1 MYITRHM
8 EKPVME
14 LNEQYPVLLLTGPR
28 QVGKTTMLEHL
39 IEVEG
44 KGRKKV
50 SLDDL
55 TLRELAKTDPKMFFQ
70 LYQPPLLIDEVQ
82 YAPELF
88 PYIKI
93 MVDERHQ
100 PGDFWLTGS
109 QLFKMMEGVQ
119 ESLAGRVALL
129 HLSPLSQS
137 EIMKR
142 PPEPPFSLE
151 LPLLSERQNGRQ
163 MLNTPKVFQ
172 RIHQGGMP
180 ALVTGTYSNAS
191 IFYSSYIDTYMERD
205 VRRLS
210 NDIDSLK
217 FLRFLRSVAAR
228 TSQQVN
234 YKGIADDAEID
245 QTTAKNWL
253 HVLEALGIIF
263 LLEPY
268 SNNVLKRTVS
278 TPKLYFYDSGIVC
291 YLTRWSSPET
301 AMEGAMSGALLENYT
316 VAEIIKT
323 YQNAGQEPFL
333 YYYRDKDAREID
345 LILERDGKLFPIEI
359 KKMASPPKKLTK
371 VFDLIDPAHSDSF
384 NAFAYIRDDKDVMK
398 LVNNFIKNTTPKG
411 AQQNDPF
418 WERSEIA
425 LDTALI
431 LYLIHEAP
439 PEEQNFEMLI
449 YMMNFAEVREEDDQ
463 YRSPLD
469 MLFRV
474 LEEEQ
479 PNHVA
484 VKQYKAFKQAAGD
497 ICSK

>member
-1 MYITRHM
+1 VYITRHM

-163 MLNTPKVFQ
+163 MLNTPEVFQ

-180 ALVTGTYSNAS
+180 ALVTGIYSNAS

-371 VFDLIDPAHSDSF
+371 VFDLID
-384 NAFAYIRDDKDVMK
+384 K
-398 LVNNFIKNTTPKG
+398 
-411 AQQNDPF
+411 
-418 WERSEIA
+418 
-425 LDTALI
+425 
-431 LYLIHEAP
+431 
-439 PEEQNFEMLI
+439 
-449 YMMNFAEVREEDDQ
+449 
-463 YRSPLD
+463 SPLQRGTGAILCMAD
-469 MLFRV
+469 QLG
-474 LEEEQ
+474 
-479 PNHVA
+479 
-484 VKQYKAFKQAAGD
+484 AFDQNNL
-497 ICSK
+497 IVPISLI

>member
-70 LYQPPLLIDEVQ
+70 MYQPPLIIDEVQ

-163 MLNTPKVFQ
+163 MLNTPEVFQ

-371 VFDLIDPAHSDSF
+371 VFDLID
-384 NAFAYIRDDKDVMK
+384 K
-398 LVNNFIKNTTPKG
+398 
-411 AQQNDPF
+411 
-418 WERSEIA
+418 
-425 LDTALI
+425 
-431 LYLIHEAP
+431 
-439 PEEQNFEMLI
+439 
-449 YMMNFAEVREEDDQ
+449 
-463 YRSPLD
+463 SPLQRGTGAILCMAD
-469 MLFRV
+469 QLG
-474 LEEEQ
+474 
-479 PNHVA
+479 
-484 VKQYKAFKQAAGD
+484 AFDQNNL
-497 ICSK
+497 IVPISLI

>member
-278 TPKLYFYDSGIVC
+278 TPKLYFYDSAIVC

-371 VFDLIDPAHSDSF
+371 VFDLID
-384 NAFAYIRDDKDVMK
+384 K
-398 LVNNFIKNTTPKG
+398 
-411 AQQNDPF
+411 
-418 WERSEIA
+418 
-425 LDTALI
+425 
-431 LYLIHEAP
+431 
-439 PEEQNFEMLI
+439 
-449 YMMNFAEVREEDDQ
+449 
-463 YRSPLD
+463 SPLQRGTGAILCMAD
-469 MLFRV
+469 QLG
-474 LEEEQ
+474 
-479 PNHVA
+479 
-484 VKQYKAFKQAAGD
+484 AFDQNNL
-497 ICSK
+497 IVPISLI

>member
-93 MVDERHQ
+93 IVDERHQ

-163 MLNTPKVFQ
+163 MLNTPEVFQ

-371 VFDLIDPAHSDSF
+371 VFDLID
-384 NAFAYIRDDKDVMK
+384 K
-398 LVNNFIKNTTPKG
+398 
-411 AQQNDPF
+411 
-418 WERSEIA
+418 
-425 LDTALI
+425 
-431 LYLIHEAP
+431 
-439 PEEQNFEMLI
+439 
-449 YMMNFAEVREEDDQ
+449 
-463 YRSPLD
+463 SPLQRGTGAILCMAD
-469 MLFRV
+469 QLG
-474 LEEEQ
+474 
-479 PNHVA
+479 
-484 VKQYKAFKQAAGD
+484 AFDQNNL
-497 ICSK
+497 IVPISLI

>member
-109 QLFKMMEGVQ
+109 QLFKMMKGVQ

-129 HLSPLSQS
+129 HLLPLSQS

-163 MLNTPKVFQ
+163 MLNTPEVFQ

-371 VFDLIDPAHSDSF
+371 VFDLID
-384 NAFAYIRDDKDVMK
+384 K
-398 LVNNFIKNTTPKG
+398 
-411 AQQNDPF
+411 
-418 WERSEIA
+418 
-425 LDTALI
+425 
-431 LYLIHEAP
+431 
-439 PEEQNFEMLI
+439 
-449 YMMNFAEVREEDDQ
+449 
-463 YRSPLD
+463 SPLQRGTGAILCMAD
-469 MLFRV
+469 QLG
-474 LEEEQ
+474 
-479 PNHVA
+479 
-484 VKQYKAFKQAAGD
+484 AFDQNNL
-497 ICSK
+497 IVPISLI

>member
-163 MLNTPKVFQ
+163 MLNTPEVFQ

-371 VFDLIDPAHSDSF
+371 LFDLID
-384 NAFAYIRDDKDVMK
+384 K
-398 LVNNFIKNTTPKG
+398 
-411 AQQNDPF
+411 
-418 WERSEIA
+418 
-425 LDTALI
+425 
-431 LYLIHEAP
+431 
-439 PEEQNFEMLI
+439 
-449 YMMNFAEVREEDDQ
+449 
-463 YRSPLD
+463 SPLQRGTGAILCMAD
-469 MLFRV
+469 QLG
-474 LEEEQ
+474 
-479 PNHVA
+479 
-484 VKQYKAFKQAAGD
+484 AFDQNNL
-497 ICSK
+497 IVPISLI

>member
-163 MLNTPKVFQ
+163 MLNTPEVFQ
-172 RIHQGGMP
+172 HIHQGGMP

-371 VFDLIDPAHSDSF
+371 VFDLID
-384 NAFAYIRDDKDVMK
+384 K
-398 LVNNFIKNTTPKG
+398 
-411 AQQNDPF
+411 
-418 WERSEIA
+418 
-425 LDTALI
+425 
-431 LYLIHEAP
+431 
-439 PEEQNFEMLI
+439 
-449 YMMNFAEVREEDDQ
+449 
-463 YRSPLD
+463 SPLQHGTGAILCMTD
-469 MLFRV
+469 QLG
-474 LEEEQ
+474 
-479 PNHVA
+479 
-484 VKQYKAFKQAAGD
+484 AFDQNNL
-497 ICSK
+497 IVPISLI

>member
-163 MLNTPKVFQ
+163 MLNTPEVFQ

-180 ALVTGTYSNAS
+180 GLVTGTYSNAS

-371 VFDLIDPAHSDSF
+371 VFDLID
-384 NAFAYIRDDKDVMK
+384 K
-398 LVNNFIKNTTPKG
+398 
-411 AQQNDPF
+411 
-418 WERSEIA
+418 
-425 LDTALI
+425 
-431 LYLIHEAP
+431 
-439 PEEQNFEMLI
+439 
-449 YMMNFAEVREEDDQ
+449 
-463 YRSPLD
+463 SPLQRGTGAILCMAD
-469 MLFRV
+469 QLG
-474 LEEEQ
+474 
-479 PNHVA
+479 
-484 VKQYKAFKQAAGD
+484 AFDQNNL
-497 ICSK
+497 IVPISLI

>member
-163 MLNTPKVFQ
+163 MLNTPEVFQ

-333 YYYRDKDAREID
+333 YYYRDKGAREID

-371 VFDLIDPAHSDSF
+371 VFDLID
-384 NAFAYIRDDKDVMK
+384 K
-398 LVNNFIKNTTPKG
+398 
-411 AQQNDPF
+411 
-418 WERSEIA
+418 
-425 LDTALI
+425 
-431 LYLIHEAP
+431 
-439 PEEQNFEMLI
+439 
-449 YMMNFAEVREEDDQ
+449 
-463 YRSPLD
+463 SPLQRGTGAILCMAD
-469 MLFRV
+469 QLG
-474 LEEEQ
+474 
-479 PNHVA
+479 
-484 VKQYKAFKQAAGD
+484 AFDQNNL
-497 ICSK
+497 IVPISLI

>member
-163 MLNTPKVFQ
+163 MLNTPEVFQ

-228 TSQQVN
+228 TYQQVN

-371 VFDLIDPAHSDSF
+371 VFDLID
-384 NAFAYIRDDKDVMK
+384 K
-398 LVNNFIKNTTPKG
+398 
-411 AQQNDPF
+411 
-418 WERSEIA
+418 
-425 LDTALI
+425 
-431 LYLIHEAP
+431 
-439 PEEQNFEMLI
+439 
-449 YMMNFAEVREEDDQ
+449 
-463 YRSPLD
+463 SPLQRGTGAILCMAD
-469 MLFRV
+469 QLG
-474 LEEEQ
+474 
-479 PNHVA
+479 
-484 VKQYKAFKQAAGD
+484 AFDQNNL
-497 ICSK
+497 IVPISLI

>member
-163 MLNTPKVFQ
+163 MLNTPEVFQ
-172 RIHQGGMP
+172 HIHQGGMP

-191 IFYSSYIDTYMERD
+191 IFYPSYIDTYMERD

-345 LILERDGKLFPIEI
+345 LILEQDGKLFPIEI

-371 VFDLIDPAHSDSF
+371 VFDLID
-384 NAFAYIRDDKDVMK
+384 K
-398 LVNNFIKNTTPKG
+398 
-411 AQQNDPF
+411 
-418 WERSEIA
+418 
-425 LDTALI
+425 
-431 LYLIHEAP
+431 
-439 PEEQNFEMLI
+439 
-449 YMMNFAEVREEDDQ
+449 
-463 YRSPLD
+463 SPLQRGTGAILCMAD
-469 MLFRV
+469 QLG
-474 LEEEQ
+474 
-479 PNHVA
+479 
-484 VKQYKAFKQAAGD
+484 AFDQNNL
-497 ICSK
+497 IVPISLI

>member
-14 LNEQYPVLLLTGPR
+14 LNEQYPVLLLTGAR

-163 MLNTPKVFQ
+163 MLNTPEVFQ

-371 VFDLIDPAHSDSF
+371 VFDLID
-384 NAFAYIRDDKDVMK
+384 K
-398 LVNNFIKNTTPKG
+398 
-411 AQQNDPF
+411 
-418 WERSEIA
+418 
-425 LDTALI
+425 
-431 LYLIHEAP
+431 
-439 PEEQNFEMLI
+439 
-449 YMMNFAEVREEDDQ
+449 
-463 YRSPLD
+463 SPLQRGTGAILCMAD
-469 MLFRV
+469 QLG
-474 LEEEQ
+474 
-479 PNHVA
+479 
-484 VKQYKAFKQAAGD
+484 AFDQNNL
-497 ICSK
+497 IVPISLI

>member
-1 MYITRHM
+1 MYISRHM
-8 EKPVME
+8 EKTVME
-14 LNEQYPVLLLTGPR
+14 LNDQYPVILLTGPR

-39 IEVEG
+39 MKTEG
-44 KGRKKV
+44 RGRTKV
-50 SLDDL
+50 TLDDL
-55 TLRELAKTDPKMFFQ
+55 SVRELAKTDPKMFFQ

-93 MVDERHQ
+93 MADERHK

-109 QLFKMMEGVQ
+109 QVFKMMEGIQ

-137 EIMKR
+137 EIMGCAADG
-142 PPEPPFSLE
+142 PFYLD
-151 LPLLSERQNGRQ
+151 LPLLLERQKNRVI
-163 MLNTPKVFQ
+163 LNTPEIFQ
-172 RIHQGGMP
+172 RIFQGGMP
-180 ALVTGTYSNAS
+180 ALVAKIYDNAG

-210 NDIDSLK
+210 NGIDSLK
-217 FLRFLRSVAAR
+217 FLRFLRSAAAR

-253 HVLEALGIIF
+253 HVLEALGILF

-278 TPKLYFYDSGIVC
+278 TPKLYFYDTGLVC

-301 AMEGAMSGALLENYT
+301 AMEGAMSGALLENYA
-316 VAEIIKT
+316 VAEIVKS

-359 KKMASPPKKLTK
+359 KKMAAPPKKLTK
-371 VFDLIDPAHSDSF
+371 AFDLID
-384 NAFAYIRDDKDVMK
+384 K
-398 LVNNFIKNTTPKG
+398 
-411 AQQNDPF
+411 
-418 WERSEIA
+418 
-425 LDTALI
+425 
-431 LYLIHEAP
+431 
-439 PEEQNFEMLI
+439 
-449 YMMNFAEVREEDDQ
+449 
-463 YRSPLD
+463 SPLLRGTGAILC
-469 MLFRV
+469 MT
-474 LEEEQ
+474 EQ
-479 PNHVA
+479 LG
-484 VKQYKAFKQAAGD
+484 AFDQD
-497 ICSK
+497 NLIVPVSLI

>member
-8 EKPVME
+8 EKTVIE

-163 MLNTPKVFQ
+163 MLNTPEVFQ

-371 VFDLIDPAHSDSF
+371 VFDLID
-384 NAFAYIRDDKDVMK
+384 K
-398 LVNNFIKNTTPKG
+398 
-411 AQQNDPF
+411 
-418 WERSEIA
+418 
-425 LDTALI
+425 
-431 LYLIHEAP
+431 
-439 PEEQNFEMLI
+439 
-449 YMMNFAEVREEDDQ
+449 
-463 YRSPLD
+463 SPLQRGTGAILCMAD
-469 MLFRV
+469 QLG
-474 LEEEQ
+474 
-479 PNHVA
+479 
-484 VKQYKAFKQAAGD
+484 AFDQNNL
-497 ICSK
+497 IVPISLI

>member
-163 MLNTPKVFQ
+163 MLNTPEVFQ
-172 RIHQGGMP
+172 HIHQGGMP

-234 YKGIADDAEID
+234 YKGIADDAEIN

-371 VFDLIDPAHSDSF
+371 VFDLID
-384 NAFAYIRDDKDVMK
+384 K
-398 LVNNFIKNTTPKG
+398 
-411 AQQNDPF
+411 
-418 WERSEIA
+418 
-425 LDTALI
+425 
-431 LYLIHEAP
+431 
-439 PEEQNFEMLI
+439 
-449 YMMNFAEVREEDDQ
+449 
-463 YRSPLD
+463 SPLQRGTGAILCMAD
-469 MLFRV
+469 QLG
-474 LEEEQ
+474 
-479 PNHVA
+479 
-484 VKQYKAFKQAAGD
+484 AFDQNNL
-497 ICSK
+497 IVPISLI

>member
-163 MLNTPKVFQ
+163 MLNTPEVFQ

-228 TSQQVN
+228 TSQQVH

-371 VFDLIDPAHSDSF
+371 VFDLID
-384 NAFAYIRDDKDVMK
+384 K
-398 LVNNFIKNTTPKG
+398 
-411 AQQNDPF
+411 
-418 WERSEIA
+418 
-425 LDTALI
+425 
-431 LYLIHEAP
+431 
-439 PEEQNFEMLI
+439 
-449 YMMNFAEVREEDDQ
+449 
-463 YRSPLD
+463 SPLQRGTGAILCMAD
-469 MLFRV
+469 QLG
-474 LEEEQ
+474 
-479 PNHVA
+479 
-484 VKQYKAFKQAAGD
+484 AFDQNNL
-497 ICSK
+497 IVPISLI

>member
-1 MYITRHM
+1 VYITRHM

-151 LPLLSERQNGRQ
+151 LPLLSEPQKLQAVNVIGQPPHIPFHVSVNVTGIEDGGIGISSCDQGR
-163 MLNTPKVFQ
+163 
-172 RIHQGGMP
+172 HP
-180 ALVTGTYSNAS
+180 ALMDTLKDLWRVQHLAS
-191 IFYSSYIDTYMERD
+191 
-205 VRRLS
+205 
-210 NDIDSLK
+210 
-217 FLRFLRSVAAR
+217 
-228 TSQQVN
+228 
-234 YKGIADDAEID
+234 
-245 QTTAKNWL
+245 
-253 HVLEALGIIF
+253 VL
-263 LLEPY
+263 
-268 SNNVLKRTVS
+268 
-278 TPKLYFYDSGIVC
+278 
-291 YLTRWSSPET
+291 
-301 AMEGAMSGALLENYT
+301 
-316 VAEIIKT
+316 
-323 YQNAGQEPFL
+323 PF
-333 YYYRDKDAREID
+333 
-345 LILERDGKLFPIEI
+345 
-359 KKMASPPKKLTK
+359 
-371 VFDLIDPAHSDSF
+371 
-384 NAFAYIRDDKDVMK
+384 
-398 LVNNFIKNTTPKG
+398 
-411 AQQNDPF
+411 
-418 WERSEIA
+418 
-425 LDTALI
+425 
-431 LYLIHEAP
+431 
-439 PEEQNFEMLI
+439 
-449 YMMNFAEVREEDDQ
+449 
-463 YRSPLD
+463 
-469 MLFRV
+469 
-474 LEEEQ
+474 
-479 PNHVA
+479 
-484 VKQYKAFKQAAGD
+484 
-497 ICSK
+497 

>member
-163 MLNTPKVFQ
+163 MLNTPEVFQ

-268 SNNVLKRTVS
+268 SNNILKRTVS

-371 VFDLIDPAHSDSF
+371 VFDLID
-384 NAFAYIRDDKDVMK
+384 K
-398 LVNNFIKNTTPKG
+398 
-411 AQQNDPF
+411 
-418 WERSEIA
+418 
-425 LDTALI
+425 
-431 LYLIHEAP
+431 
-439 PEEQNFEMLI
+439 
-449 YMMNFAEVREEDDQ
+449 
-463 YRSPLD
+463 SPLQRGTGAILCMAD
-469 MLFRV
+469 QLG
-474 LEEEQ
+474 
-479 PNHVA
+479 
-484 VKQYKAFKQAAGD
+484 AFDQNNL
-497 ICSK
+497 IVPISLI

>member
-163 MLNTPKVFQ
+163 MLNTPEVFQ
-172 RIHQGGMP
+172 HIHQGGMP

-210 NDIDSLK
+210 NGIDSLK

-371 VFDLIDPAHSDSF
+371 VFDLID
-384 NAFAYIRDDKDVMK
+384 K
-398 LVNNFIKNTTPKG
+398 
-411 AQQNDPF
+411 
-418 WERSEIA
+418 
-425 LDTALI
+425 
-431 LYLIHEAP
+431 
-439 PEEQNFEMLI
+439 
-449 YMMNFAEVREEDDQ
+449 
-463 YRSPLD
+463 SPLQRGTGAILCMAD
-469 MLFRV
+469 QLG
-474 LEEEQ
+474 
-479 PNHVA
+479 
-484 VKQYKAFKQAAGD
+484 AFDQNNL
-497 ICSK
+497 IVPISLI

>member
-163 MLNTPKVFQ
+163 MLNTPEVFQ
-172 RIHQGGMP
+172 HIHQGGMP

-371 VFDLIDPAHSDSF
+371 VFDLIDKFPLQRGTGAILCMADQLG
-384 NAFAYIRDDKDVMK
+384 AFDQ
-398 LVNNFIKNTTPKG
+398 NN
-411 AQQNDPF
+411 
-418 WERSEIA
+418 
-425 LDTALI
+425 LI
-431 LYLIHEAP
+431 VPISLI
-439 PEEQNFEMLI
+439 
-449 YMMNFAEVREEDDQ
+449 
-463 YRSPLD
+463 
-469 MLFRV
+469 
-474 LEEEQ
+474 
-479 PNHVA
+479 
-484 VKQYKAFKQAAGD
+484 
-497 ICSK
+497 

>member
-109 QLFKMMEGVQ
+109 QLFKMMKGVQ

-163 MLNTPKVFQ
+163 MLNTPEVFQ
-172 RIHQGGMP
+172 HIHQGGMP

-345 LILERDGKLFPIEI
+345 LILEQDGKLFPIEI

-371 VFDLIDPAHSDSF
+371 VFDLID
-384 NAFAYIRDDKDVMK
+384 K
-398 LVNNFIKNTTPKG
+398 
-411 AQQNDPF
+411 
-418 WERSEIA
+418 
-425 LDTALI
+425 
-431 LYLIHEAP
+431 
-439 PEEQNFEMLI
+439 
-449 YMMNFAEVREEDDQ
+449 
-463 YRSPLD
+463 SPLQRGTGAILCMAD
-469 MLFRV
+469 QLG
-474 LEEEQ
+474 
-479 PNHVA
+479 
-484 VKQYKAFKQAAGD
+484 AFDQNNL
-497 ICSK
+497 IVPISLI

>member
-1 MYITRHM
+1 
-8 EKPVME
+8 ME

-163 MLNTPKVFQ
+163 MLNTPEVFQ

-371 VFDLIDPAHSDSF
+371 VFDLID
-384 NAFAYIRDDKDVMK
+384 K
-398 LVNNFIKNTTPKG
+398 
-411 AQQNDPF
+411 
-418 WERSEIA
+418 
-425 LDTALI
+425 
-431 LYLIHEAP
+431 
-439 PEEQNFEMLI
+439 
-449 YMMNFAEVREEDDQ
+449 
-463 YRSPLD
+463 SPLQRGTGAILCMAD
-469 MLFRV
+469 QLG
-474 LEEEQ
+474 
-479 PNHVA
+479 
-484 VKQYKAFKQAAGD
+484 AFDQNNL
-497 ICSK
+497 IVPISLI

>member
-163 MLNTPKVFQ
+163 MLNTPEVFQ

-371 VFDLIDPAHSDSF
+371 VFDLID
-384 NAFAYIRDDKDVMK
+384 K
-398 LVNNFIKNTTPKG
+398 
-411 AQQNDPF
+411 
-418 WERSEIA
+418 
-425 LDTALI
+425 
-431 LYLIHEAP
+431 
-439 PEEQNFEMLI
+439 
-449 YMMNFAEVREEDDQ
+449 
-463 YRSPLD
+463 SPLQRGTGAILSMAD
-469 MLFRV
+469 QLG
-474 LEEEQ
+474 
-479 PNHVA
+479 
-484 VKQYKAFKQAAGD
+484 AFDQNNL
-497 ICSK
+497 IVPISLI

>member
-163 MLNTPKVFQ
+163 MLNTPEVFQ

-278 TPKLYFYDSGIVC
+278 TPRLYFYDSGIVC

-371 VFDLIDPAHSDSF
+371 VFDLID
-384 NAFAYIRDDKDVMK
+384 K
-398 LVNNFIKNTTPKG
+398 
-411 AQQNDPF
+411 
-418 WERSEIA
+418 
-425 LDTALI
+425 
-431 LYLIHEAP
+431 
-439 PEEQNFEMLI
+439 
-449 YMMNFAEVREEDDQ
+449 
-463 YRSPLD
+463 SPLQRGTGAILCMAD
-469 MLFRV
+469 QLG
-474 LEEEQ
+474 
-479 PNHVA
+479 
-484 VKQYKAFKQAAGD
+484 AFDQNNL
-497 ICSK
+497 IVPISLI

>member
-39 IEVEG
+39 IGVEG

-163 MLNTPKVFQ
+163 MLNTPEVFQ

-371 VFDLIDPAHSDSF
+371 VFDLID
-384 NAFAYIRDDKDVMK
+384 K
-398 LVNNFIKNTTPKG
+398 
-411 AQQNDPF
+411 
-418 WERSEIA
+418 
-425 LDTALI
+425 
-431 LYLIHEAP
+431 
-439 PEEQNFEMLI
+439 
-449 YMMNFAEVREEDDQ
+449 
-463 YRSPLD
+463 SPLQRGTGAILCMAD
-469 MLFRV
+469 QLG
-474 LEEEQ
+474 
-479 PNHVA
+479 
-484 VKQYKAFKQAAGD
+484 AFDQNNL
-497 ICSK
+497 IVPISLI

>member
-109 QLFKMMEGVQ
+109 QLFKMMKGVQ

-163 MLNTPKVFQ
+163 MLNTPEVFQ
-172 RIHQGGMP
+172 HIHQGGMP

-371 VFDLIDPAHSDSF
+371 VFDLID
-384 NAFAYIRDDKDVMK
+384 K
-398 LVNNFIKNTTPKG
+398 
-411 AQQNDPF
+411 
-418 WERSEIA
+418 
-425 LDTALI
+425 
-431 LYLIHEAP
+431 
-439 PEEQNFEMLI
+439 
-449 YMMNFAEVREEDDQ
+449 
-463 YRSPLD
+463 SPLQRGTGAILCMAD
-469 MLFRV
+469 QLG
-474 LEEEQ
+474 
-479 PNHVA
+479 
-484 VKQYKAFKQAAGD
+484 AFDQNNL
-497 ICSK
+497 IVPISLI

>member
-88 PYIKI
+88 SYIKI

-163 MLNTPKVFQ
+163 MLNTPEVFQ
-172 RIHQGGMP
+172 HIHQGGMP

-371 VFDLIDPAHSDSF
+371 VFDLID
-384 NAFAYIRDDKDVMK
+384 K
-398 LVNNFIKNTTPKG
+398 
-411 AQQNDPF
+411 
-418 WERSEIA
+418 
-425 LDTALI
+425 
-431 LYLIHEAP
+431 
-439 PEEQNFEMLI
+439 
-449 YMMNFAEVREEDDQ
+449 
-463 YRSPLD
+463 SPLQRGTGAILCMAD
-469 MLFRV
+469 QLG
-474 LEEEQ
+474 
-479 PNHVA
+479 
-484 VKQYKAFKQAAGD
+484 AFDQNNL
-497 ICSK
+497 IVPISLI

>member
-163 MLNTPKVFQ
+163 MLNTPEVFQ

-234 YKGIADDAEID
+234 YKGIADHAEID

-371 VFDLIDPAHSDSF
+371 VFDLID
-384 NAFAYIRDDKDVMK
+384 K
-398 LVNNFIKNTTPKG
+398 
-411 AQQNDPF
+411 
-418 WERSEIA
+418 
-425 LDTALI
+425 
-431 LYLIHEAP
+431 
-439 PEEQNFEMLI
+439 
-449 YMMNFAEVREEDDQ
+449 
-463 YRSPLD
+463 SPLQRGTGAILCMAD
-469 MLFRV
+469 QLG
-474 LEEEQ
+474 
-479 PNHVA
+479 
-484 VKQYKAFKQAAGD
+484 AFDQNNL
-497 ICSK
+497 IVPISLI

>member
-163 MLNTPKVFQ
+163 MLNTPEVFQ

-278 TPKLYFYDSGIVC
+278 TPKLYVYDSGIVC

-371 VFDLIDPAHSDSF
+371 VFDLID
-384 NAFAYIRDDKDVMK
+384 K
-398 LVNNFIKNTTPKG
+398 
-411 AQQNDPF
+411 
-418 WERSEIA
+418 
-425 LDTALI
+425 
-431 LYLIHEAP
+431 
-439 PEEQNFEMLI
+439 
-449 YMMNFAEVREEDDQ
+449 
-463 YRSPLD
+463 SPLQRGTGAILCMAD
-469 MLFRV
+469 QLG
-474 LEEEQ
+474 
-479 PNHVA
+479 
-484 VKQYKAFKQAAGD
+484 AFDQNNL
-497 ICSK
+497 IVPISLI

>member
-163 MLNTPKVFQ
+163 MLNTPEVFQ

-191 IFYSSYIDTYMERD
+191 IFYSSYIDTYMERY

-371 VFDLIDPAHSDSF
+371 VFDLID
-384 NAFAYIRDDKDVMK
+384 K
-398 LVNNFIKNTTPKG
+398 
-411 AQQNDPF
+411 
-418 WERSEIA
+418 
-425 LDTALI
+425 
-431 LYLIHEAP
+431 
-439 PEEQNFEMLI
+439 
-449 YMMNFAEVREEDDQ
+449 
-463 YRSPLD
+463 SPLQRGTGAILCMAD
-469 MLFRV
+469 QLG
-474 LEEEQ
+474 
-479 PNHVA
+479 
-484 VKQYKAFKQAAGD
+484 AFDQNNL
-497 ICSK
+497 IVPISLI

>member
-119 ESLAGRVALL
+119 ESLAGRVALR

-163 MLNTPKVFQ
+163 MLNTPEVFQ

-371 VFDLIDPAHSDSF
+371 VFDLID
-384 NAFAYIRDDKDVMK
+384 K
-398 LVNNFIKNTTPKG
+398 
-411 AQQNDPF
+411 
-418 WERSEIA
+418 
-425 LDTALI
+425 
-431 LYLIHEAP
+431 
-439 PEEQNFEMLI
+439 
-449 YMMNFAEVREEDDQ
+449 
-463 YRSPLD
+463 SPLQRGTGAILCMAD
-469 MLFRV
+469 QLG
-474 LEEEQ
+474 
-479 PNHVA
+479 
-484 VKQYKAFKQAAGD
+484 AFDQNNL
-497 ICSK
+497 IVPISLI

>member
-163 MLNTPKVFQ
+163 MLNTPEVFQ

-191 IFYSSYIDTYMERD
+191 IFYSSYIGTYMERD

-371 VFDLIDPAHSDSF
+371 VFDLID
-384 NAFAYIRDDKDVMK
+384 K
-398 LVNNFIKNTTPKG
+398 
-411 AQQNDPF
+411 
-418 WERSEIA
+418 
-425 LDTALI
+425 
-431 LYLIHEAP
+431 
-439 PEEQNFEMLI
+439 
-449 YMMNFAEVREEDDQ
+449 
-463 YRSPLD
+463 SPLQRGTGAILCMAD
-469 MLFRV
+469 QLG
-474 LEEEQ
+474 
-479 PNHVA
+479 
-484 VKQYKAFKQAAGD
+484 AFDQNNL
-497 ICSK
+497 IVPISLI

>member
-1 MYITRHM
+1 
-8 EKPVME
+8 
-14 LNEQYPVLLLTGPR
+14 
-28 QVGKTTMLEHL
+28 MLEHL

-371 VFDLIDPAHSDSF
+371 VFDLID
-384 NAFAYIRDDKDVMK
+384 K
-398 LVNNFIKNTTPKG
+398 
-411 AQQNDPF
+411 
-418 WERSEIA
+418 
-425 LDTALI
+425 
-431 LYLIHEAP
+431 
-439 PEEQNFEMLI
+439 
-449 YMMNFAEVREEDDQ
+449 
-463 YRSPLD
+463 SPLQRGTGAILCMAD
-469 MLFRV
+469 QLG
-474 LEEEQ
+474 
-479 PNHVA
+479 
-484 VKQYKAFKQAAGD
+484 AFDQNNL
-497 ICSK
+497 IVPISLI

>member
-55 TLRELAKTDPKMFFQ
+55 TLRELSKTDPKMFFQ

-163 MLNTPKVFQ
+163 MLNTPEVFQ

-371 VFDLIDPAHSDSF
+371 VFDLID
-384 NAFAYIRDDKDVMK
+384 K
-398 LVNNFIKNTTPKG
+398 
-411 AQQNDPF
+411 
-418 WERSEIA
+418 
-425 LDTALI
+425 
-431 LYLIHEAP
+431 
-439 PEEQNFEMLI
+439 
-449 YMMNFAEVREEDDQ
+449 
-463 YRSPLD
+463 SPLQRGTGAILCMAD
-469 MLFRV
+469 QLG
-474 LEEEQ
+474 
-479 PNHVA
+479 
-484 VKQYKAFKQAAGD
+484 AFDQNNL
-497 ICSK
+497 IVPISLI